1 MIAARRDF
9 ADRQAVASALAQEI
23 SQRLDKAVSNNGNAV
38 IAVSGGTTPRLFFN
52 GLSCKSVEWPRVTV
66 TLVDERCVP
75 DDNERSN
82 ARLVKT
88 HLVVNSAAAAKFV
101 PLFNNEAAAAKLGH
115 FDAVVLG
122 MGTDG
127 HTASFF
133 PGGDRLAEALDRSGA
148 ARIVA
153 MRTPAAGEPRLT
165 FTLRALL
172 DTEFIALHIEGEE
185 KAHVL
190 ADALQPGP
198 VEAMPI
204 RAFLTVP
211 EPITVYWSP

>member
-1 MIAARRDF
+1 
-9 ADRQAVASALAQEI
+9 
-23 SQRLDKAVSNNGNAV
+23 
-38 IAVSGGTTPRLFFN
+38 
-52 GLSCKSVEWPRVTV
+52 
-66 TLVDERCVP
+66 
-75 DDNERSN
+75 
-82 ARLVKT
+82 
-88 HLVVNSAAAAKFV
+88 
-101 PLFNNEAAAAKLGH
+101 
-115 FDAVVLG
+115 G

-133 PGGDRLAEALDRSGA
+133 PGGDHLAEALDRNAA

-153 MRTPAAGEPRLT
+153 MHAPAASEPRLT

-172 DTEFIALHIEGEE
+172 DAEFIALYIEGEE
-185 KAHVL
+185 KAQVL

-204 RAFLTVP
+204 RAFLTAP

>member
-1 MIAARRDF
+1 MDRSHSRGLVAIARYAQALHSRHLGSFGGGRPHRARRTNLVRGCRRMIGARRDF
-9 ADRQAVASALAQEI
+9 ADRQAVASALAQDI
-23 SQRLDKAVSNNGNAV
+23 SQRLDKAVSNNGSAL

-52 GLSCKSVEWPRVTV
+52 GLSRKSVAWPRVTV

-75 DDNERSN
+75 GDNERSN

-88 HLVVNSAAAAKFV
+88 HLLVNSAAAAKFV
-101 PLFNNEAAAAKLGH
+101 PLFNNEAAAAKLGR

-165 FTLRALL
+165 FTLR
-172 DTEFIALHIEGEE
+172 
-185 KAHVL
+185 
-190 ADALQPGP
+190 
-198 VEAMPI
+198 
-204 RAFLTVP
+204 
-211 EPITVYWSP
+211 